1 MNNKKVVKNDD
12 LIDIELE
19 NNKKVQGKILF
30 TFNENGDQFI
40 LYEIDGTAYG
50 GKLKDDN
57 SIMPISDDEW
67 GLVEQIFNQW
77 MEENED

>member
-12 LIDIELE
+12 VIDIELE

-40 LYEIDGTAYG
+40 LYEIDVYIRFCCP
-50 GKLKDDN
+50 LRFVF
-57 SIMPISDDEW
+57 SSLFIS
-67 GLVEQIFNQW
+67 
-77 MEENED
+77 

>member
-12 LIDIELE
+12 VIDIELE

-50 GKLKDDN
+50 GKLKYDN